1 MAPIS
6 AGLFPCLRFKIFYG
20 LKAQSLVV
28 DVDFALAA
36 SLSMCLPH
44 SLIPVAPAVHLVLT
58 PCNVP
63 TTLMSRKFTADLMTP
78 MPFTPWL
85 LVFEFAPLLQ
95 LRVNCVHLLPLP
107 ISSSRPC

>member
-44 SLIPVAPAVHLVLT
+44 YLPIAPALAHVALFLQ
-58 PCNVP
+58 CSN
-63 TTLMSRKFTADLMTP
+63 DLQ
-78 MPFTPWL
+78 
-85 LVFEFAPLLQ
+85 VQ
-95 LRVNCVHLLPLP
+95 KDHR
-107 ISSSRPC
+107 